1 MRDGNASPSFSPP
14 PQVLTEFFFCGL
26 PLPPLRLELLDAEDR
41 LSVAC
46 EKGFTEDAVTLQ
58 LRQAFQVWEGVL

>member
-1 MRDGNASPSFSPP
+1 M
-14 PQVLTEFFFCGL
+14 LTEFFFCGL